1 MRVLRTLT
9 FTFAAIPIVLAG
21 SADLLKAQNPT
32 PPRAKPVA
40 RIDTLHGDIRTD
52 NYFWLRD
59 KTNPEV
65 IAYLNAENA
74 YTAARMKH
82 TEPLQQKLYDEML
95 SRIKETDLSVPY
107 RDNGYLYWTATEKG
121 KSYPIYMRRRA
132 ATGSPEEV
140 VVDAN
145 KLAAGKKFS
154 QVGSLQISP
163 GGSRAAY
170 LHDTTALRL
179 YTLYVKDLRTGQLL
193 GDSLSNVVPSIA
205 WANDTVFFYQTADSA
220 RRADAVW
227 RHVIGTPRSSD
238 VRVHHDP
245 DVLNN
250 VGVYRSKSDRFII
263 ITDDGFT
270 SSEARVIPV
279 ADRVH
284 NPFAAPIVVAPRKAN
299 VEYQLDHIDGY
310 FLLTT
315 NENARNF
322 KVMRLAEEAVGQGQW
337 TEFIPTSDS
346 VFIEYLEPFD
356 DNLVVVQRSGGLRRL
371 RIMDLTTRRADYY
384 ITFPEPAY
392 AVFPTGNAEFD
403 SDTLRFVYQSMVT
416 QPSTYDYSFST
427 RQRVLK
433 KKLEVP
439 GFDASKYEVKRF
451 MVTARDGVKVPV
463 SMIVPKG
470 WKQDGTR
477 PLLLYAYGSYGSTQ
491 EAGFNSGVLS
501 LVDRG
506 FGYAI
511 AHTRGGQEMGR
522 AWYDEG
528 KMMKKKNTFNDYIDV
543 AQYLVDNKYTSK
555 DRLIA
560 NGGSA
565 GGLLM
570 GVIANMRPD
579 LFRAVVADVPF
590 VDVINTMRDASIPL
604 TAQEWEQWGNPN
616 KAEHYAYMKSYSPYD
631 NIERKAYPWLLA
643 TTSLNDSQVGFWEP
657 AKWVAKLRAMK
668 TDSNPL
674 YIKINMAG
682 GHGGSSGRYDVLR
695 ERAFRYAFML
705 DAVGMGDRLTP

>member
-1 MRVLRTLT
+1 MRCLRLLAN
-9 FTFAAIPIVLAG
+9 TFALPIVAAVTSAPPLA
-21 SADLLKAQNPT
+21 AQNPT
-32 PPRAKPVA
+32 PPTAQVKA

-52 NYFWLRD
+52 NYFWIRD
-59 KTNPEV
+59 KTNPDV
-65 IAYLNAENA
+65 IAYLDAENA

-107 RDNGYLYWTATEKG
+107 RDNDYLYWTATEKG
-121 KSYPIYMRRRA
+121 KSYPIYMRRRSVA
-132 ATGSPEEV
+132 GSPEEV

-163 GGSRAAY
+163 GASRAAY

-193 GDSLSNVVPSIA
+193 RDSLSNVVPSIA

-284 NPFAAPIVVAPRKAN
+284 NPFATPIVVAPRKPN

-322 KVMRLAEEAVGQGQW
+322 KVMRLPEEALGQGQW

-346 VFIEYLEPFD
+346 VFIEYLEPFK

-371 RIMDLTTRRADYY
+371 RIMDLRTRRADYY
-384 ITFPEPAY
+384 IDFPEPAY
-392 AVFPTGNAEFD
+392 AVFPTGNAQFD

-439 GFDASKYEVKRF
+439 GFDATKYEVKRF

-543 AQYLVDNKYTSK
+543 AQYLVENKYTTRDK
-555 DRLIA
+555 LIA

-570 GVIANMRPD
+570 GVVANMRPD

-590 VDVINTMRDASIPL
+590 VDVINTMMDASIPL

-631 NIERKAYPWLLA
+631 NIERKSYPWILA

-705 DAVGMGDRLTP
+705 DAVGMGNRLTP